1 LFCREI
7 GKQCRESPATQEP
20 AHPVEETPAI
30 RPAPQNASCLLSA
43 PEISERART
52 ALPARLPR
60 VQSRGALLVADPASR
75 RLIAAS
81 ANAPAALGMP
91 GGEGFAGKLLGDL
104 IAERQ
109 SPAADRLAPA
119 PLTQA
124 SLPYLIDPFPV
135 RSAFDG
141 RELEAICLNH
151 DGRLLVELLPADAEE
166 ERGAAGLQRALQH
179 AASTF
184 ARLTRIDELL
194 QAGAEALQALS
205 GFERTV
211 LYRFEREWHGY
222 VAAEANSP
230 GVPRRFEGLHIPA
243 SDIPESTRRLYGATF
258 IRSIA
263 DVEAAPSPLLGPD
276 GLPPPE
282 PIDLSFSLLRPISDR
297 HATFLKALEVRAALW
312 LPLRVAEGLWGVAV
326 CHDSRP
332 RALPG
337 YLQAACCLLSQ
348 LLAGRIGQILQRGE
362 NEKRERVRGLTDGL
376 RAAVH
381 DGRSVADA
389 VSAHQ
394 EGLLGLFEAQAL
406 VGRIDGHA
414 VSAGPL
420 AAPGAESC
428 FTAISPPASASNG
441 VHITAALPPDLLG
454 KEPLRLAD
462 GSPLTGGV
470 VLCLSD
476 NGEDWLALLRRAS
489 ERTLIWAHDPDRPEE
504 RDPRRPVSLFRQRV
518 SDNSA
523 AFEPALGACADI
535 LRAALLE
542 DLIFQRR
549 RQAETTLAR
558 MVEERTAEL
567 LRTQAVFSTIMDA
580 TDELVGMVDAQGR
593 LMALNRRAYATT
605 GITPDTLSRHTL
617 DALWPTSAP
626 PSRLDRLHE
635 AARTR
640 RMLRF
645 EERIQ
650 GRDFVIT
657 ITPVIEPDGSI
668 QRFAC
673 FSRDVTE
680 ERETARELE
689 AARDAAEAANRAKSE
704 FLAAISHE
712 LRTPMTGVLATVR
725 LLAGTGLTDDQQRF
739 IDIIRGSA
747 HTLLSVLGD
756 LLDISRIEAG
766 ALRLE
771 AVPVDVAA
779 VIDAV
784 AGLLGPQAAERKVA
798 LSCHLPAPPVQRVLG
813 DPARLQ
819 QIAFNLVGNA
829 IKFSAGG
836 SVTVDLGAREAPGP
850 AVALTLTVSDT
861 GIGMDEAL
869 LARLFQ
875 PFTQADASTSRR
887 FGGTGLGLSITKR
900 LVDAMGGSISVAST
914 PGAGSR
920 FTVNLTLP
928 LAGIPVAARAEA
940 NDALPTLRPLSLL
953 LVDDNPVNL
962 DLVRLLL
969 TAEGHSIK
977 SCQSG
982 PEALAWLA
990 GHRCDAVLLDLHMPE
1005 MDGFTVAREIRGTA
1019 GPHRDVILLALSAD
1033 GMDTT
1038 RQRAS
1043 EAGFDALLPKP
1054 FEPEDLT
1061 QLMIDL
1067 GLNNLPDE
1075 GEGPEKADFTAV
1087 PVIDPSRLAR
1097 LTRAAGADEA
1107 RAVLGRYLETA
1118 TQGLEGMR
1126 EALGAGDSTS
1136 LREIAHDMR
1145 GAMANIG
1152 LTRLSEIASA
1162 LHDEV
1167 GGSELAEALIAEFA
1181 SALAESEVATAKL
1194 S

>member
-1 LFCREI
+1 M
-7 GKQCRESPATQEP
+7 
-20 AHPVEETPAI
+20 
-30 RPAPQNASCLLSA
+30 PQNASCPLTA
-43 PEISERART
+43 PEISERARSAT
-52 ALPARLPR
+52 PARLPR
-60 VQSRGALLVADPASR
+60 VQSRGALLVADPATR
-75 RLIAAS
+75 RLTAAS
-81 ANAPAALGMP
+81 ENALPLLGMAGA
-91 GGEGFAGKLLGDL
+91 GGFGLRLLGEL

-109 SPAADRLAPA
+109 SPAGRLAPA
-119 PLTQA
+119 ALTPA
-124 SLPYLIDPFPV
+124 GLPYLIDPFPI
-135 RSAFDG
+135 RSALDG

-151 DGRLLVELLPADAEE
+151 DGRLLVELLPARAEE
-166 ERGAAGLQRALQH
+166 ERDAAGLQRALQH

-184 ARLTRIDELL
+184 ARISRIDELL
-194 QAGAEALQALS
+194 QAGAEAMQALS

-222 VAAEANSP
+222 VAAEATSA
-230 GVPRRFEGLHIPA
+230 GVNRRFEGLHIPA

-263 DVEAAPSPLLGPD
+263 DVEAPPSPLLGPD
-276 GLPPPE
+276 GAPLTE
-282 PIDLSFSLLRPISDR
+282 AVDLSFSLLRPISER

-332 RALPG
+332 RALPA

-362 NEKRERVRGLTDGL
+362 NEKRERVRTLTDRL
-376 RAAVH
+376 RAEVH
-381 DGRSVADA
+381 DGQSVADA
-389 VSAHQ
+389 VRAN
-394 EGLLGLFEAQAL
+394 EKGLLGLFEADAL
-406 VGRIDGHA
+406 VGRIDGHP
-414 VSAGPL
+414 VSAGALSPESACL
-420 AAPGAESC
+420 PAA
-428 FTAISPPASASNG
+428 TAAIHPPATATNG
-441 VHITAALPPDLLG
+441 VHITAALPPGLLG
-454 KEPLRLAD
+454 SAPLQLAD

-470 VLCLSD
+470 VLALSD

-523 AFEPALGACADI
+523 PFEPALGACAYI

-549 RQAETTLAR
+549 RQTEATLAR

-580 TDELVGMVDAQGR
+580 TDELVGMVDAEGR
-593 LMALNRRAYATT
+593 LIALNRRAYATT

-626 PSRLDRLHE
+626 PTRLDRLHE
-635 AARTR
+635 ATRTR

-645 EERIQ
+645 EERIA

-673 FSRDVTE
+673 FSRDVTD

-725 LLAGTGLTDDQQRF
+725 LLAGTSLTPDQQRF

-771 AVPVDVAA
+771 AVPVDISA

-784 AGLLGPQAAERKVA
+784 AGLLEPQAAERKVT
-798 LSCHLPAPPVQRVLG
+798 LSCELPKGPGRRVLG

-836 SVTVDLGAREAPGP
+836 EVAVSLTAETAGKQ

-861 GIGMDEAL
+861 GIGMDDAL

-900 LVDAMGGSISVAST
+900 LVDAMGGSIIVASK

-920 FTVNLTLP
+920 FTVSLTLP
-928 LAGIPVAARAEA
+928 LAGLSSRARGKT
-940 NDALPTLRPLSLL
+940 DGALPTLRPLSLL

-969 TAEGHSIK
+969 AADGHRVK
-977 SCQSG
+977 SCQNG

-990 GHRCDAVLLDLHMPE
+990 DHHCDAVLLDLHMPE
-1005 MDGFTVAREIRGTA
+1005 MDGFTVARTIRNSA
-1019 GPHRDVILLALSAD
+1019 GPHRDVIILALSAD

-1038 RQRAS
+1038 RQRAR

-1067 GLNNLPDE
+1067 GLNNSPDDN
-1075 GEGPEKADFTAV
+1075 EGPEKADFTAV

-1126 EALGAGDSTS
+1126 EAFATGDGTS

-1181 SALAESEVATAKL
+1181 SALAESEAATAKL
-1194 S
+1194 G